1 MTVAT
6 TSLLSSKLVLCSIL
20 LLCKTC
26 EGWVPQFHSS
36 SRIENQIESARQPQ
50 RTFFVP
56 KSTSKRHLS
65 FQDVVDADF
74 ERIDESASKGE
85 ETKDVVE
92 EDGTPVEPS
101 SLFDLSFQSDPEF
114 KEMRIPF
121 IDGEN
126 YIDGK
131 LAFMAELDGVSYGIA
146 VPFECV
152 AAITV
157 EKPDGSVQYVSPDD
171 DENEELMQIMAA
183 QLQEHVGED
192 LKLKRTPRVLTISG
206 PLDQYT
212 KNWETELL
220 PKPVETKSLLDESEE
235 SLEFFQEFMKKE
247 LGEKEYENT
256 MQGDGNSDDDDELTA
271 ELMSLFNVPGLGE
284 NEDDPAAMQEMFD
297 SLLESPEEQL
307 TDLQKMGDD
316 VSHQGVALKLVSY
329 KFPDNKA
336 YSLVQLLQPYA
347 LIGKYVAADD
357 DIRFELLTAAEA
369 KLVVPRLEK
378 VCREDLEKAGLQL
391 Q

>member
-1 MTVAT
+1 MTVAA
-6 TSLLSSKLVLCSIL
+6 TSLSSSKLILCSIL
-20 LLCKTC
+20 LLLKTC
-26 EGWVPQFHSS
+26 EAWVPQFRPLS
-36 SRIENQIESARQPQ
+36 SRTGNQIESAHHLQ
-50 RTFFVP
+50 RTFVP
-56 KSTSKRHLS
+56 KSAIERHLS
-65 FQDVVDADF
+65 SRDVVDADF
-74 ERIDESASKGE
+74 ERIDESAPKGE
-85 ETKDVVE
+85 EPNDTEE
-92 EDGTPVEPS
+92 EDGTSSEPS

-146 VPFECV
+146 VPFENV

-235 SLEFFQEFMKKE
+235 SLEFFQDFMKKE

-271 ELMSLFNVPGLGE
+271 ELMSLFNVPGLGD
-284 NEDDPAAMQEMFD
+284 NEDDPAAMQELFD
-297 SLLESPEEQL
+297 TLLDSPEEQL
-307 TDLQKMGDD
+307 TDLQNMGDD

-347 LIGKYVAADD
+347 LIGKYVAVDD

>member
-1 MTVAT
+1 MTEAT
-6 TSLLSSKLVLCSIL
+6 TSHPGSKLILCSIL
-20 LLCKTC
+20 LLWKTC
-26 EGWVPQFHSS
+26 EAWVPQFASS
-36 SRIENQIESARQPQ
+36 SRIGYSIDSTRHPQ
-50 RTFFVP
+50 RTFVP
-56 KSTSKRHLS
+56 KSSSERHLS
-65 FQDVVDADF
+65 SRDVVDVDF
-74 ERIDESASKGE
+74 ERIDESATKGGN
-85 ETKDVVE
+85 DNDAQE
-92 EDGTPVEPS
+92 EDSASVEPA

-146 VPFECV
+146 VPFENV

-206 PLDQYT
+206 PLDKYT

-235 SLEFFQEFMKKE
+235 SLEFFQDFMKKE

-256 MQGDGNSDDDDELTA
+256 MQGDGNADDDDELTA
-271 ELMSLFNVPGLGE
+271 ELMALFNIPGLGD
-284 NEDDPAAMQEMFD
+284 NEDDPAAMQELFD
-297 SLLESPEEQL
+297 TLLDSPEDQL

-378 VCREDLEKAGLQL
+378 VCREDLEKAGLQF
-391 Q
+391 

>member
-6 TSLLSSKLVLCSIL
+6 TSLPSSKVILCSIL
-20 LLCKTC
+20 LVWKTC
-26 EGWVPQFHSS
+26 EAWVPQFPSS
-36 SRIENQIESARQPQ
+36 IRIGNQIESARNPQ
-50 RTFFVP
+50 RTFVP
-56 KSTSKRHLS
+56 KSTSVRHLS
-65 FQDVVDADF
+65 SRDVVDADF
-74 ERIDESASKGE
+74 ERIDESAPKVE
-85 ETKDVVE
+85 DTKDSDE
-92 EDGTPVEPS
+92 EGDASAEPS

-146 VPFECV
+146 VPFEYV

-171 DENEELMQIMAA
+171 DENEELMQIMAG

-247 LGEKEYENT
+247 LGEKEYEST

-271 ELMSLFNVPGLGE
+271 ELMSLFNVPGLGD
-284 NEDDPAAMQEMFD
+284 NEDDPAAMQELFD
-297 SLLESPEEQL
+297 SLLDSPEEQL